1 MVPSYIWLEQ
11 QSDILMDNFLHG
23 IPHRFTCPMTTARVG
38 VWNNKKSFANNMG
51 YQFPIYSSPASTMP
65 MQGQFCKGVW
75 RKLAVSGTGWV
86 GRCVTS
92 NPVLRFNF
100 YREGNY
106 THMTLLHVSSN
117 LGLIQ
122 MLEAALIA
130 ANIDETGCRNQ
141 KYGGE
146 GPPSSEHYHFI
157 LPMLWGPGR
166 YFQTN
171 SLT

>member
-1 MVPSYIWLEQ
+1 
-11 QSDILMDNFLHG
+11 MDNFLHG

-38 VWNNKKSFANNMG
+38 VWNNKKSFANNMVSIS
-51 YQFPIYSSPASTMP
+51 YLQFS
-65 MQGQFCKGVW
+65 
-75 RKLAVSGTGWV
+75 RKYDANAGTILQRCLTQV
-86 GRCVTS
+86 GRFRDRMGRKVCVFKLGLTS

-146 GPPSSEHYHFI
+146 GPPSSEHEPFHFAYVVGARADTFKPI
-157 LPMLWGPGR
+157 R
-166 YFQTN
+166 
-171 SLT
+171 